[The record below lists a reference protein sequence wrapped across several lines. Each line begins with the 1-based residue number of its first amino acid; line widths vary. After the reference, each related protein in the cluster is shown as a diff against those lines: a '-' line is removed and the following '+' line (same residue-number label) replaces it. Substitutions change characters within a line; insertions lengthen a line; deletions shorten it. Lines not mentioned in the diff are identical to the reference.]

1 MPCSCYTFTIRRLTV
16 KISNETRSILKNF
29 ATINSGIKVDSGNQ
43 LKTISNMKNILAVAT
58 VPETFNQEFSIY
70 NLAEFLGATSLL
82 DNPDFNFNESSASIS
97 DNDSAMTYF
106 YASEGMVTAPEK
118 MITMP
123 DAEIKIEL
131 SSTLLSELQKAASV
145 LGVNDLILKSDGTKI
160 EFVVTDKKNAT
171 SNTFSRIVGE
181 GNGVSFSMNFKI
193 ENLKILDGNY
203 EVFVSSKGISNFKNK
218 DVDLEYFIALEP
230 DSKYNV

>member
-1 MPCSCYTFTIRRLTV
+1 V
-16 KISNETRSILKNF
+16 KE
-29 ATINSGIKVDSGNQ
+29 GNK
-43 LKTISNMKNILAVAT
+43 LETISNMKNILAVAT
-58 VPETFNQEFSIY
+58 INENFPKEFSIY
-70 NLAEFLGATSLL
+70 NLNEFLGATSLMEDPEFQFGDASL
-82 DNPDFNFNESSASIS
+82 TIADNN
-97 DNDSAMTYF
+97 SAMSYF
-106 YASEGMVTAPEK
+106 YASDGMVTSPEK

-123 DAEIKIEL
+123 DAEIKFDI
-131 SSTLLSELQKAASV
+131 SSQLLSDLNKAASV
-145 LGVNDLILKSDGTKI
+145 LGVNDLVLESDGTKMTLT
-160 EFVVTDKKNAT
+160 VKDKKNAT

-181 GNGVSFSMNFKI
+181 GNGVKFTFNFKI

>member
-1 MPCSCYTFTIRRLTV
+1 M
-16 KISNETRSILKNF
+16 KISEETRSILKNF
-29 ATINSGIKVDSGNQ
+29 ATINSGIKVSAGNQ
-43 LKTISNMKNILAVAT
+43 LQTISNMKNILATAN
-58 VPETFNQEFSIY
+58 VPETFSQEFSIY
-70 NLAEFLGATSLL
+70 NLVEFLGAVSLL
-82 DNPDFNFNESSASIS
+82 DNPDFNFNDNSLSIS
-97 DNDSAMTYF
+97 DTDTSMTYF
-106 YASEGMVTAPEK
+106 YASEGMVTSPDK

-123 DAEIKIEL
+123 DAEIKIDL
-131 SSTLLSELQKAASV
+131 SSTLLNELQKAASV
-145 LGVNDLILKSDGTKI
+145 LGVNDLILESDGTNIKL
-160 EFVVTDKKNAT
+160 VVTDKKNTT

-181 GNGVSFSMNFKI
+181 GNGGSFTMNFKI

>member
-1 MPCSCYTFTIRRLTV
+1 M
-16 KISNETRSILKNF
+16 KISEETRSILKNF
-29 ATINSGIKVDSGNQ
+29 ATINSGIKVGTGNQ
-43 LKTISNMKNILAVAT
+43 LQTISNMKNILATAN
-58 VPETFNQEFSIY
+58 VPETFSQEFSIY
-70 NLAEFLGATSLL
+70 NLVEFLGAVSLL
-82 DNPDFNFNESSASIS
+82 DNPDFNFNDNSLSIS
-97 DNDSAMTYF
+97 DTDTSMTYF
-106 YASEGMVTAPEK
+106 YASEGMVTSPDK

-123 DAEIKIEL
+123 DAEIKIDL
-131 SSTLLSELQKAASV
+131 SSTLLNELQKAASV
-145 LGVNDLILKSDGTKI
+145 LGVNDLQLVSDGTNIKL
-160 EFVVTDKKNAT
+160 VVTDKKNTT

-181 GNGVSFSMNFKI
+181 GNGVSFTMNFKI

>member
-1 MPCSCYTFTIRRLTV
+1 M
-16 KISNETRSILKNF
+16 KISNETRSVLKNF
-29 ATINSGIKVDSGNQ
+29 ATINSGIKVESGNQ
-43 LKTISNMKNILAVAT
+43 LKTISQMKNILAVAN
-58 VPETFNQEFSIY
+58 VPESFNQDFSIY

-82 DNPDFNFNESSASIS
+82 KNPDFNFNDTSVSIA
-97 DNDSAMTYF
+97 DNNSTMTYF
-106 YASEGMVTAPEK
+106 YASEGMVQGPEK

-123 DAEIKIEL
+123 DSEIKIDL
-131 SSTLLSELQKAASV
+131 SSTLLNELQKAASV

-160 EFVVTDKKNAT
+160 ELVVTDKKNAT
-171 SNTFSRIVGE
+171 SNVFSRIVGE
-181 GNGVSFSMNFKI
+181 GNGVSFEMNFKI